1 MNRLLW
7 ATIGGLIAGAI
18 GAAVWAGVAM
28 AFDRELGILA
38 WALGGAV
45 GLGVALGAKD
55 DVGWHTG
62 ILAAVLSIA
71 AICAGKYVIAD
82 QVVNKVMASP
92 EGMSFDERIRAFG
105 DDEAKAYLADQ
116 LATALVQEGKTLEW
130 PPDSDLES
138 ATELSEYPQVIVK
151 DVEARWGAMDA
162 QAKTDYTTSAKA
174 NVLAEVSKTVTNVKS
189 MVFLETFGLF
199 DILFFIL
206 AVGTSFRLGAA
217 GFDS

>member
-7 ATIGGLIAGAI
+7 ATIGGLVAGAI

-28 AFDRELGILA
+28 MLDRELGILA

-45 GLGVALGAKD
+45 GLGVALGAKED
-55 DVGWHTG
+55 AGWHTG

-82 QVVNKVMASP
+82 QVVNTVLASP
-92 EGMSFDERIRAFG
+92 EGRSFEDRVNGFSE
-105 DDEAKAYLADQ
+105 DNAKAYLADQ
-116 LATALVQEGKTLEW
+116 LASAQVQEGKTLEW
-130 PPDSDLES
+130 PPDSALES
-138 ATELSEYPQVIVK
+138 ATELSDYPQVIVK

-162 QAKTDYTTSAKA
+162 QAKTDYTASAKA
-174 NVLAEVSKTVTNVKS
+174 NVLSEVSKTVNNAKS
-189 MVFLETFGLF
+189 MMFLETFGLF
-199 DILFFIL
+199 DNFFFIL